1 VEQVGTRKLYSITAE
16 GKSFLAS
23 NRADADAILDA
34 LSRIGSRMDE
44 VRDAFAGVGDSDSGA
59 DEIYNARLALREAI
73 RRKRGCDPKEARRIV
88 AILNRATTD
97 ILSK

>member
-1 VEQVGTRKLYSITAE
+1 MEQVGTRKLYSITAE

-44 VRDAFAGVGDSDSGA
+44 VRDAFAGVGDSD
-59 DEIYNARLALREAI
+59 
-73 RRKRGCDPKEARRIV
+73 
-88 AILNRATTD
+88 
-97 ILSK
+97 